1 MAAVQSTPRLVF
13 PVISDVHIAPT
24 GDESIH
30 KYEQALR
37 YLNARAPQ
45 QDAFVIVG
53 DLTNNGTIE
62 EYERHMDTLRKHKQD
77 GAELLIAIGNHDYWN
92 DLPAK
97 EAQARFLDM
106 TGMEAMYYHRVIQGY
121 HFIVLATE
129 DKPTH
134 GYFSLEQIEWLKR
147 QLEEAAADAPERPIF
162 VFLHQH
168 LKDTVYGSQEWG
180 IQENIGELMAALDPY
195 PQVITFSGHSHYPLN
210 DPRSI
215 HQKRFT
221 SVGTASISY
230 MEVER
235 GKLQGNLPPGHEKFS
250 QGCLVEVHEDKVA
263 ITRLDFAHQ
272 REIGDAWVV
281 PVPVIPEAF
290 AYTDERD
297 REAPCFPADAEIQ
310 IKEELAASDSIA
322 IVFDQAQ
329 DNELVHSYRI
339 TLSDEETGTQLAQC
353 FAYSEFYLHPMPEK
367 LQLTLTELEPEHGY
381 SIEVHAIDAFGNVSE
396 QALSARGRTKSASA
410 FA

>member
-1 MAAVQSTPRLVF
+1 MVAEQSIPRLVF

-24 GDESIH
+24 GEESIH
-30 KYEQALR
+30 KYEQALW
-37 YLNARAPQ
+37 YLNARAPR

-53 DLTNNGTIE
+53 DLTNNGTVE
-62 EYERHMDTLRKHKQD
+62 EYERHMNTLRKYKQD

-121 HFIVLATE
+121 HFIILATE

-134 GYFSLEQIEWLKR
+134 GYFSLDQIEWLKR
-147 QLEEAAADAPERPIF
+147 QLEEAAADAPDRPIF

-168 LKDTVYGSQEWG
+168 LKDTVYGSEEWG

-221 SVGTASISY
+221 SVGTASVSY
-230 MEVER
+230 MEVEG

-250 QGCLVEVHEDKVA
+250 QGCLVEVYEDKVA
-263 ITRLDFAHQ
+263 IRRLDFAHQ
-272 REIGDAWVV
+272 REIGEAWVV
-281 PVPVIPEAF
+281 PVPVTPAAF
-290 AYTDERD
+290 IYTNERD
-297 REAPCFPADAEIQ
+297 QEPPRFQTNAEAHVEA
-310 IKEELAASDSIA
+310 ELAAWDSIT

-339 TLSDEETGTQLAQC
+339 TLKDAETGAEVTRYL
-353 FAYSEFYLHPMPEK
+353 AYSEFYLYPMPEK
-367 LQLTLTELEPEHGY
+367 LQLILAELEPDRSY
-381 SIEVHAIDAFGNVSE
+381 SIEVRAMDAFGNMSE
-396 QALSARGRTKSASA
+396 QALCTHGRTKSVST
-410 FA
+410 FV

>member
-1 MAAVQSTPRLVF
+1 MVAEQSTPRLVF

-37 YLNARAPQ
+37 HLNARAPR

-92 DLPAK
+92 GLPAK
-97 EAQARFLDM
+97 EAQARFLEM
-106 TGMEAMYYHRVIQGY
+106 SGMEAMYYHRVIQGY

-168 LKDTVYGSQEWG
+168 LKDTVYGSEEWG
-180 IQENIGELMAALDPY
+180 IQENIGELMAALDSY

-250 QGCLVEVHEDKVA
+250 QGCLVEVYEDKVA

-281 PVPVIPEAF
+281 PVPVTPEAF
-290 AYTDERD
+290 VYTDERD
-297 REAPCFPADAEIQ
+297 REAPYFPPNAELYTN
-310 IKEELAASDSIA
+310 EELTSSNSIA

-329 DNELVHSYRI
+329 DNELVHSYRVA
-339 TLSDEETGTQLAQC
+339 LKDAETGTQIMRHL
-353 FAYSEFYLHPMPEK
+353 AYSEFYLYPMPEK
-367 LQLTLTELEPEHGY
+367 LQLTLTELEPERSY

-396 QALSARGRTKSASA
+396 QALQASGRTASLFPLA
-410 FA
+410 